1 MSVKSTLKRILPI
14 GVFERIKRIA
24 NGGLSLYGMTL
35 AQAHRFNKAY
45 AKYDSTG
52 ICQIAARM
60 TFFTHQIEKGL
71 SHTNFRYGFGHKPLQ
86 YLKDAMESISV
97 QMRIMNPLLYIR
109 VHLPHYMSMLFAM
122 KGTRKSSLLQISF
135 PEIYGVLLLKLQ

>member
-14 GVFERIKRIA
+14 SVFERIKRIA

-35 AQAHRFNKAY
+35 TQAHRFNKAY

-60 TFFTHQIEKGL
+60 TFSLIKSKKVSAILIFDMDSGISL
-71 SHTNFRYGFGHKPLQ
+71 F
-86 YLKDAMESISV
+86 SI
-97 QMRIMNPLLYIR
+97 
-109 VHLPHYMSMLFAM
+109 
-122 KGTRKSSLLQISF
+122 
-135 PEIYGVLLLKLQ
+135 